1 MRDTAFRSSVTARPS
16 ARDSFATAP
25 PEAYRERENHT
36 GGVEEV
42 LVDKAYLLCL
52 VIGHRYDRLRYPDS
66 PDGYFMRCRR
76 CRHERDDGEA
86 DDRIAT
92 GRGPR

>member
-1 MRDTAFRSSVTARPS
+1 M
-16 ARDSFATAP
+16 
-25 PEAYRERENHT
+25 
-36 GGVEEV
+36 
-42 LVDKAYLLCL
+42 DKTYLLCM

-66 PDGYFMRCRR
+66 PDGYFLRCRR
-76 CRHERDDGEA
+76 CLHERDDGEA

>member
-1 MRDTAFRSSVTARPS
+1 MDRV
-16 ARDSFATAP
+16 
-25 PEAYRERENHT
+25 E
-36 GGVEEV
+36 GGH
-42 LVDKAYLLCL
+42 VDKTRLLCM

-66 PDGYFMRCRR
+66 PDGHFLRCRR
-76 CRHERDDGEA
+76 CGHERDDGEA

>member
-1 MRDTAFRSSVTARPS
+1 M
-16 ARDSFATAP
+16 
-25 PEAYRERENHT
+25 
-36 GGVEEV
+36 GGVEGGP
-42 LVDKAYLLCL
+42 VDKTHLLCM

-66 PDGYFMRCRR
+66 PDGYFLRCRR

>member
-1 MRDTAFRSSVTARPS
+1 M
-16 ARDSFATAP
+16 
-25 PEAYRERENHT
+25 
-36 GGVEEV
+36 
-42 LVDKAYLLCL
+42 DKAYLLCL